1 MFVSDVLELTD
12 TGSNDIDDIHII
24 ADSDS
29 HLVDDYYYKSKYTHS
44 RPHHNHLSEQDPV
57 LIMFSGMS

>member
-44 RPHHNHLSEQDPV
+44 RPPPQPF
-57 LIMFSGMS
+57 I